1 MKKLIAAIVVLSATA
16 LLIASS
22 IQAKTTLRLSNW
34 IPPKH
39 PIAAF
44 MIYPWAENVEK
55 ATNGRVKINILK
67 KALGK
72 PPAHFDLAKDGIAD
86 ISWGVHGYTPGRFVL
101 TQLVEL
107 PFLGDDAEALS
118 VAYWR
123 VHQKYLAAA
132 NEHSGVKLLG
142 LMTHGPGHIYNSKRA
157 INMPG
162 DLEGLKIRVG
172 GGVVSDVGKA
182 LNIVTILKSA
192 TKSYEILSRGVADGI
207 FFPKESIKSFKISKL
222 LKYATYIPG
231 GLYNTSFF
239 LVMNEKKWNKL
250 SAQDQKAIMS
260 VSGEAFAKLAGAGWN
275 KADRAGLAAM
285 KASGMAVQTASSAMM
300 ANLRQKLSGI
310 EAKVVGRANAKG
322 VDGAAA
328 LKMLRAEAAGY

>member
-1 MKKLIAAIVVLSATA
+1 MNKIIATIIGLSAA
-16 LLIASS
+16 LMLMISVAN
-22 IQAKTTLRLSNW
+22 AKTTLRLSSW

-39 PIAAF
+39 AIATD
-44 MIYPWAENVEK
+44 MIFPWAKKVEK
-55 ATNGRVKINILK
+55 ASNGRIKVNILK

-72 PPAHFDLAKDGIAD
+72 PPAAFDLAKDGIAD
-86 ISWGVHGYTPGRFVL
+86 ISWGVHGYTPGRFVV

-107 PFLGDDAEALS
+107 PFLGDDSEALS

-132 NEHSGVKLLG
+132 NEHSGVKVLG
-142 LMTHGPGHIYNSKRA
+142 LMAHGPGHIYNSKRA

-182 LNIVTILKSA
+182 LNIVTMLKPA

-207 FFPKESIKSFKISKL
+207 FFPKEAIGSFKLTKV
-222 LKYATYIPG
+222 LKYATFIPG

-239 LVMNEKKWNKL
+239 LVMSEKSWNKL
-250 SAQDQKAIMS
+250 SGQDQQAIMS
-260 VSGEAFAKLAGAGWN
+260 VSGEEFAKLAGKGWN
-275 KADRAGLAAM
+275 KADRDGLAAM
-285 KASGMAVQTASSAMM
+285 IADGMSMQTASSAMM
-300 ANLRQKLSGI
+300 SSLRKKLSDI
-310 EAKVVGRANAKG
+310 EEKVVARVKSKG
-322 VDGAAA
+322 IDGAAA
-328 LKMLRAEAAGY
+328 LKMLRAEAASY

>member
-1 MKKLIAAIVVLSATA
+1 MKKIIATIIGLSA
-16 LLIASS
+16 ASMLMIS
-22 IQAKTTLRLSNW
+22 GASAKTTLRLSNW

-39 PIAAF
+39 PIAAD
-44 MIYPWAENVEK
+44 MIFPWAKKVEK
-55 ATNGRVKINILK
+55 ASNGRIKVNILK

-72 PPAHFDLAKDGIAD
+72 PPAAFDLAKDGIAD
-86 ISWGVHGYTPGRFVL
+86 ISWGVHGYTPGRFVV

-123 VHQKYLAAA
+123 VHLKYLAAA

-142 LMTHGPGHIYNSKRA
+142 LMTHGPGHIYNSKRS
-157 INMPG
+157 INMPA
-162 DLEGLKIRVG
+162 DLAGLKIRVG

-182 LNIVTILKSA
+182 LNIVTMMKPA

-207 FFPKESIKSFKISKL
+207 FFPKESIKSFKLSKV

-239 LVMNEKKWNKL
+239 LVMSEKSWNKL
-250 SAQDQKAIMS
+250 STQDQQAITS
-260 VSGEAFAKLAGAGWN
+260 VSGEEFAKLAGKGWN
-275 KADRAGLAAM
+275 KADRAGMAAM
-285 KASGMAVQTASSAMM
+285 NAAGMSVQTASSAMM
-300 ANLRQKLSGI
+300 AELRKKLSDI
-310 EAKVVGRANAKG
+310 ETKVVERAKAKG

-328 LKMLRAEAAGY
+328 LKMLRAEAASY

>member
-1 MKKLIAAIVVLSATA
+1 MISVAN
-16 LLIASS
+16 
-22 IQAKTTLRLSNW
+22 AKTTLRLSSW

-39 PIAAF
+39 AIATD
-44 MIYPWAENVEK
+44 MIFPWAKKVEK
-55 ATNGRVKINILK
+55 ASNGRIKVNILK

-72 PPAHFDLAKDGIAD
+72 PPAAFDLAKDGIAD
-86 ISWGVHGYTPGRFVL
+86 ISWGVHGYTPGRFVV

-107 PFLGDDAEALS
+107 PFLGDDSEALS

-132 NEHSGVKLLG
+132 NEHSGVKVLG
-142 LMTHGPGHIYNSKRA
+142 LMAHGPGHIYNSKRA

-182 LNIVTILKSA
+182 LNIVTMLKPA

-207 FFPKESIKSFKISKL
+207 FFPKEAIGSFKLTKV
-222 LKYATYIPG
+222 LKYATFIPG

-239 LVMNEKKWNKL
+239 LVMSEKSWNKL
-250 SAQDQKAIMS
+250 SAQDQQAIMS
-260 VSGEAFAKLAGAGWN
+260 VSGEEFAKLAGKGWN
-275 KADRAGLAAM
+275 KADRDGLAAM
-285 KASGMAVQTASSAMM
+285 IADGMSMQTASSAMM
-300 ANLRQKLSGI
+300 SSLRKKLSDI
-310 EAKVVGRANAKG
+310 EEKVVARVKSKG
-322 VDGAAA
+322 IDGAAA
-328 LKMLRAEAAGY
+328 LKMLRAEAASY

>member
-1 MKKLIAAIVVLSATA
+1 MNKIIATIIGLSA
-16 LLIASS
+16 ASMLMIS
-22 IQAKTTLRLSNW
+22 VASAKTTLRLSNW

-39 PIAAF
+39 PIAAD
-44 MIYPWAENVEK
+44 MIFPWAKKVEK
-55 ATNGRVKINILK
+55 ASNGRIKVNILK

-72 PPAHFDLAKDGIAD
+72 PPAAFDLAKDGIAD
-86 ISWGVHGYTPGRFVL
+86 ISWGVHGYTPGRFVV

-157 INMPG
+157 INMPS

-182 LNIVTILKSA
+182 LNIVTMLKPA

-207 FFPKESIKSFKISKL
+207 FFPKESIRSFKLSKV
-222 LKYATYIPG
+222 LKYATYVPG

-239 LVMNEKKWNKL
+239 LVMSEKAWNKL
-250 SAQDQKAIMS
+250 SAEDQQAVMS
-260 VSGEAFAKLAGAGWN
+260 VSGEEFAKLAGKGWN
-275 KADRAGLAAM
+275 KADRAGVAAM
-285 KASGMAVQTASSAMM
+285 QDAGMSLQTASSAMM
-300 ANLRQKLSGI
+300 AELRNKLSDI
-310 EAKVVGRANAKG
+310 EAKVVARAKAKG
-322 VDGAAA
+322 IDGAAV
-328 LKMLRAEAAGY
+328 LKMLRAEAASY

>member
-1 MKKLIAAIVVLSATA
+1 MNKIIATIIGLSA
-16 LLIASS
+16 ASMLMIS
-22 IQAKTTLRLSNW
+22 VASAKTTLRLSNW

-39 PIAAF
+39 PIAAD
-44 MIYPWAENVEK
+44 MIFPWAKKVEK
-55 ATNGRVKINILK
+55 ASNGRIKVNILK

-72 PPAHFDLAKDGIAD
+72 PPAAFDLAKDGIAD
-86 ISWGVHGYTPGRFVL
+86 ISWGVHGYTPGRFAV

-157 INMPG
+157 INMPA

-182 LNIVTILKSA
+182 LNIVTMLKPA

-207 FFPKESIKSFKISKL
+207 FFPKESIRSFKLSKV
-222 LKYATYIPG
+222 LKYATYVPG

-239 LVMNEKKWNKL
+239 LVMSEKAWNKL
-250 SAQDQKAIMS
+250 SAEDQQAVMS
-260 VSGEAFAKLAGAGWN
+260 VSGEEFAKLAGKGWN

-285 KASGMAVQTASSAMM
+285 QDAGMSLQTASSAMM
-300 ANLRQKLSGI
+300 AELRNKLSDI
-310 EAKVVGRANAKG
+310 EAKVVARAKAKG
-322 VDGAAA
+322 IDGAAV
-328 LKMLRAEAAGY
+328 LKMLRAEAASY

>member
-1 MKKLIAAIVVLSATA
+1 MNKIIATIIGLSA
-16 LLIASS
+16 ASMLMIS
-22 IQAKTTLRLSNW
+22 VANAKTTLRLSSW

-39 PIAAF
+39 AIATD
-44 MIYPWAENVEK
+44 MIFPWAKKVEK
-55 ATNGRVKINILK
+55 ASNGRIKVNILK

-72 PPAHFDLAKDGIAD
+72 PPAAFDLAKDGIAD
-86 ISWGVHGYTPGRFVL
+86 ISWGVHGYTPGRFVV

-107 PFLGDDAEALS
+107 PFLGDDSEALS

-132 NEHSGVKLLG
+132 NEHSGVKVLG
-142 LMTHGPGHIYNSKRA
+142 LMAHGPGHIYNSKRA

-182 LNIVTILKSA
+182 LNIVTMLKPA

-207 FFPKESIKSFKISKL
+207 FFPKEAIGSFKLTKV
-222 LKYATYIPG
+222 LKYATFIPG

-239 LVMNEKKWNKL
+239 LVMSEKSWNKL
-250 SAQDQKAIMS
+250 SAQDQQAIMS
-260 VSGEAFAKLAGAGWN
+260 VSGEEFAKLAGKGWN
-275 KADRAGLAAM
+275 KADRAGVAAM
-285 KASGMAVQTASSAMM
+285 QAAGMSLQTASSAMM
-300 ANLRQKLSGI
+300 ADLRKKLSDI
-310 EAKVVGRANAKG
+310 EAKVVARAKAKG
-322 VDGAAA
+322 IDGSAA
-328 LKMLRAEAAGY
+328 LKMLRAEAASY

>member
-1 MKKLIAAIVVLSATA
+1 MNKIIATIIGLSA
-16 LLIASS
+16 ASMLMIS
-22 IQAKTTLRLSNW
+22 VASAKTTLRLSNW

-39 PIAAF
+39 PIAAD
-44 MIYPWAENVEK
+44 MIFPWAEKVEK
-55 ATNGRVKINILK
+55 ASNGRIKVNILK

-72 PPAHFDLAKDGIAD
+72 PPAAYDLAKDGIAD
-86 ISWGVHGYTPGRFVL
+86 ISWGVHGYTPGRFVV

-123 VHQKYLAAA
+123 THQKYLAAA
-132 NEHSGVKLLG
+132 NEHTGVKLLG
-142 LMTHGPGHIYNSKRA
+142 LMTHGPGHIYNSKRS
-157 INMPG
+157 INMPS

-182 LNIVTILKSA
+182 LNIVTMLKPA

-207 FFPKESIKSFKISKL
+207 FFPKESIRSFKLSKV

-239 LVMNEKKWNKL
+239 LVMSEKAWNKL
-250 SAQDQKAIMS
+250 SAQDQQAIMS
-260 VSGEAFAKLAGAGWN
+260 VSGEEFAKLAGKGWN
-275 KADRAGLAAM
+275 KADRDGLAAM
-285 KASGMAVQTASSAMM
+285 IADGMSMQTASSAMM
-300 ANLRQKLSGI
+300 SSLRKKLSEI
-310 EAKVVGRANAKG
+310 EEKVVARTKSKG
-322 VDGAAA
+322 IDGAAA
-328 LKMLRAEAAGY
+328 LKMLRAEAASY

>member
-1 MKKLIAAIVVLSATA
+1 MNKIIATIIGLSA
-16 LLIASS
+16 ASMLMIS
-22 IQAKTTLRLSNW
+22 VASAKTTLRLSNW

-39 PIAAF
+39 PIAAD
-44 MIYPWAENVEK
+44 MIFPWAKKVEK
-55 ATNGRVKINILK
+55 ASNGRIKVNILK
-67 KALGK
+67 KALDK
-72 PPAHFDLAKDGIAD
+72 PPAAFDLAKDGIAD
-86 ISWGVHGYTPGRFVL
+86 ISWGVHGYTPGRFAV

-157 INMPG
+157 INMPS

-182 LNIVTILKSA
+182 LNIVTMLKPA

-207 FFPKESIKSFKISKL
+207 FFPKESIRSFKLSKV
-222 LKYATYIPG
+222 LKYATYVPG

-239 LVMNEKKWNKL
+239 LVMSEKAWNKL
-250 SAQDQKAIMS
+250 SAEDQQAVMS
-260 VSGEAFAKLAGAGWN
+260 VSGEEFAKLAGKGWN
-275 KADRAGLAAM
+275 KADRAGVAAM
-285 KASGMAVQTASSAMM
+285 QDAGMSLQTASSAMM
-300 ANLRQKLSGI
+300 AELRNKLSDI
-310 EAKVVGRANAKG
+310 EAKVVARAKAKG
-322 VDGAAA
+322 IDGAAV
-328 LKMLRAEAAGY
+328 LKMLRAEAASY

>member
-1 MKKLIAAIVVLSATA
+1 MKKIIATIIGLSA
-16 LLIASS
+16 ASMLMIS
-22 IQAKTTLRLSNW
+22 GASAKTTLRLSNW

-39 PIAAF
+39 PIAAD
-44 MIYPWAENVEK
+44 MIFPWAKKVEK
-55 ATNGRVKINILK
+55 ASNGRIKVNILK

-72 PPAHFDLAKDGIAD
+72 PPAAFDLAKDGIAD
-86 ISWGVHGYTPGRFVL
+86 ISWGVHGYTPGRFVV

-142 LMTHGPGHIYNSKRA
+142 LMTHGPGHIYNSKRS
-157 INMPG
+157 INMPA
-162 DLEGLKIRVG
+162 DLAGLKIRVG

-182 LNIVTILKSA
+182 LNIVTMMKPA

-207 FFPKESIKSFKISKL
+207 FFPKESIKSFKLSKV

-239 LVMNEKKWNKL
+239 LVMSEKSWNKL
-250 SAQDQKAIMS
+250 STQDQQAITS
-260 VSGEAFAKLAGAGWN
+260 VSGEEFAKLAGKGWN
-275 KADRAGLAAM
+275 KADRAGMAAM
-285 KASGMAVQTASSAMM
+285 NAAGMSVQTASSAMM
-300 ANLRQKLSGI
+300 AELRKKLSDI
-310 EAKVVGRANAKG
+310 ETKVVERAKAKG

-328 LKMLRAEAAGY
+328 LKMLRAEAASY

>member
-1 MKKLIAAIVVLSATA
+1 MNKIIATIIGLSA
-16 LLIASS
+16 ASMLMIS
-22 IQAKTTLRLSNW
+22 VASAKTTLRLSNW

-39 PIAAF
+39 PIAAD
-44 MIYPWAENVEK
+44 MIFPWAKKVEK
-55 ATNGRVKINILK
+55 ASNGRIKVNILK

-72 PPAHFDLAKDGIAD
+72 PPAAFDLAKDGIAD
-86 ISWGVHGYTPGRFVL
+86 ISWGVHGYTPGRFAV

-157 INMPG
+157 INMPS

-182 LNIVTILKSA
+182 LNIVTMLKPA

-207 FFPKESIKSFKISKL
+207 FFPKESIRSFKLSKV
-222 LKYATYIPG
+222 LKYATYVPG

-239 LVMNEKKWNKL
+239 LVMSEKAWNKL
-250 SAQDQKAIMS
+250 SAEDQQAVMS
-260 VSGEAFAKLAGAGWN
+260 VSGEEFAKLAGKGWN
-275 KADRAGLAAM
+275 KADRAGVAAM
-285 KASGMAVQTASSAMM
+285 QDAGMSLQTASSAMM
-300 ANLRQKLSGI
+300 AELRNKLSDI
-310 EAKVVGRANAKG
+310 EAKVVARAKAKG
-322 VDGAAA
+322 IDGAAV
-328 LKMLRAEAAGY
+328 LKMLRAEAASY

>member
-1 MKKLIAAIVVLSATA
+1 MNKIIATIIGLSAA
-16 LLIASS
+16 SMLMISIAS
-22 IQAKTTLRLSNW
+22 AKTTLRLSNW

-39 PIAAF
+39 PIAAD
-44 MIYPWAENVEK
+44 MIFPWAEKVEK
-55 ATNGRVKINILK
+55 ASNGRIKVNILK

-72 PPAHFDLAKDGIAD
+72 PPAAYDLAKDGIAD
-86 ISWGVHGYTPGRFVL
+86 ISWGVHGYTPGRFVV

-123 VHQKYLAAA
+123 THQKYLAAA
-132 NEHSGVKLLG
+132 NEHTGVKLLG
-142 LMTHGPGHIYNSKRA
+142 LMTHGPGHIYNSKRS
-157 INMPG
+157 INMPS

-182 LNIVTILKSA
+182 LNIVTMLKPA

-207 FFPKESIKSFKISKL
+207 FFPKESIRSFKLSKV

-239 LVMNEKKWNKL
+239 LVMSEKAWNKL
-250 SAQDQKAIMS
+250 SAQDQQAIMS
-260 VSGEAFAKLAGAGWN
+260 VSGEEFAKLAGKGWN
-275 KADRAGLAAM
+275 KADRDGLAAM
-285 KASGMAVQTASSAMM
+285 IADGMSMQTASSAMM
-300 ANLRQKLSGI
+300 SSLRKKLSDI
-310 EAKVVGRANAKG
+310 EEKVVARAKSKG
-322 VDGAAA
+322 IDGAAA
-328 LKMLRAEAAGY
+328 LKMLRAEAASY

>member
-1 MKKLIAAIVVLSATA
+1 MNKIIATIIGLSA
-16 LLIASS
+16 ASMLMIS
-22 IQAKTTLRLSNW
+22 VASAKTTLRLSNW

-39 PIAAF
+39 PIAAD
-44 MIYPWAENVEK
+44 MIFPWAKKVEK
-55 ATNGRVKINILK
+55 ASNGRIKVNILK

-72 PPAHFDLAKDGIAD
+72 PPAAFDLAKDGIAD
-86 ISWGVHGYTPGRFVL
+86 ISWGVHGYTPGRFAV

-157 INMPG
+157 INMPA

-182 LNIVTILKSA
+182 LNIVTMLKPA

-207 FFPKESIKSFKISKL
+207 FFPKESIRSFKLSKV
-222 LKYATYIPG
+222 LKYATYVPG

-239 LVMNEKKWNKL
+239 LVMSEKAWNKL
-250 SAQDQKAIMS
+250 SAEDQQAVMS
-260 VSGEAFAKLAGAGWN
+260 VSGEEFAKLAGKGWN
-275 KADRAGLAAM
+275 KADRAGVAAM
-285 KASGMAVQTASSAMM
+285 QDAGMSLQTASSAMM
-300 ANLRQKLSGI
+300 AELRNKLSDI
-310 EAKVVGRANAKG
+310 EAKVVARAKAKG
-322 VDGAAA
+322 IDGAAV
-328 LKMLRAEAAGY
+328 LKMLRAEAASY

>member
-1 MKKLIAAIVVLSATA
+1 MNKIIATIIGLSA
-16 LLIASS
+16 ASMLMIS
-22 IQAKTTLRLSNW
+22 VASAKTTLRLSNW

-39 PIAAF
+39 PIAAD
-44 MIYPWAENVEK
+44 MIFPWAEKVEK
-55 ATNGRVKINILK
+55 ASNGRIKVNILK

-72 PPAHFDLAKDGIAD
+72 PPAAYDLAKDGIAD
-86 ISWGVHGYTPGRFVL
+86 ISWGVHGYTPGRFVV

-123 VHQKYLAAA
+123 THQKYLAAA
-132 NEHSGVKLLG
+132 NEHTGVKLLG
-142 LMTHGPGHIYNSKRA
+142 LMTHGPGHIYNSKRS
-157 INMPG
+157 INMPS

-182 LNIVTILKSA
+182 LNIVTMLKPA

-207 FFPKESIKSFKISKL
+207 FFPKESIRSFKLSKV

-239 LVMNEKKWNKL
+239 LVMSEKAWNKL
-250 SAQDQKAIMS
+250 SAQDQQAIMS
-260 VSGEAFAKLAGAGWN
+260 VSGEEFAKLAGKGWN
-275 KADRAGLAAM
+275 KADRAGVAAM
-285 KASGMAVQTASSAMM
+285 QSAGMSLQTASSAMM
-300 ANLRQKLSGI
+300 ADLRKKLSDI
-310 EAKVVGRANAKG
+310 EANVVARAKAKG
-322 VDGAAA
+322 IDGAAA
-328 LKMLRAEAAGY
+328 LKMLRAEAASY